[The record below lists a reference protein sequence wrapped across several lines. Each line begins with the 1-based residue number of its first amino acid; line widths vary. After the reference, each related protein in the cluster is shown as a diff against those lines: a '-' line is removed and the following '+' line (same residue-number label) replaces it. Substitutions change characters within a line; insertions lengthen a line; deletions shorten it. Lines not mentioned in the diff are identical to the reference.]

1 MMRKPIMENTYRIAV
16 ADKYGNIFAEAT
28 KMRKDELNLLLNAWL
43 EFEPFQDYHF
53 IVEKEEQ

>member
-1 MMRKPIMENTYRIAV
+1 MENTYRIAV

-53 IVEKEEQ
+53 IVEKEERGE